1 MVKMKRTGTAV
12 SLYLP
17 ADVKYL
23 HDLAKQ
29 DPNLVPSNIYADAL
43 RAVLGNVDPMH
54 PLEIIRENQ
63 RKTIS
68 ELEERL
74 GLARN
79 QLEMTEQRLPGEIAK
94 RFYLENV
101 LGKSELKEMG
111 QLRKILFFDINGG
124 SSEITVPTNDGE
136 AMTNRYIE
144 LIGKYEATKFG
155 TENISIEKV
164 GIKHRHPAEFTNGD
178 LTYCVNSNELDDVC
192 QNIDLT
198 LKNRSLV
205 DNPLGANLCDDLQYR
220 CDKCLNRRQREFNEH
235 KLKPFWEVEVLSQEQ
250 IIVNASL
257 SKRKPGAIRSKQGL
271 LQRNEEILQDA
282 RKLALIQHFREDWAA
297 TYPEDAMLL
306 ESLNDQRNQRPECDV
321 NDIII
326 PKWAGSNRWGN
337 KRKML
342 LDVIKRN
349 GGETYEIYTKNLTLY
364 LECNEKQTGFIS
376 QRLQE
381 WYATGCKWDEKVNL
395 LNVDNVMQTPSVVAA
410 MIGSPTQS
418 TYVKT
423 QREVL
428 VNLINDAKMI
438 GYSLG
443 Q

>member
-94 RFYLENV
+94 KFYLENV
-101 LGKSELKEMG
+101 LGKSEVKEMG
-111 QLRKILFFDINGG
+111 QLRKILFFDISGG
-124 SSEITVPTNDGE
+124 SSEITVTTNDGE
-136 AMTNRYIE
+136 AMIERYVN
-144 LIGKYEATKFG
+144 LIGKFEATKFG

-164 GIKHRHPAEFTNGD
+164 GMKHRHPVEFTSNGS
-178 LTYCVNSNELDDVC
+178 TYCVNSNNLDDVC
-192 QNIDLT
+192 QNVDLSS
-198 LKNRSLV
+198 KSRSLIESPIA
-205 DNPLGANLCDDLQYR
+205 NNLCDDLQYR
-220 CDKCLNRRQREFNEH
+220 CDKCMSQRQRDFTNS
-235 KLKPFWEVEVLSQEQ
+235 KLKPFWEVEALSPEQ
-250 IIVNASL
+250 IIVNDSL
-257 SKRKPGAIRSKQGL
+257 INRKNNPLGTKQGL
-271 LQRNEEILQDA
+271 LARNKEILQDA
-282 RKLALIQHFREDWAA
+282 RKLALIQHFRDEW
-297 TYPEDAMLL
+297 TSTFPEDAMAL
-306 ESLNDQRNQRPECDV
+306 ESLNEQRNHRPERDA
-321 NDIII
+321 NDLII
-326 PKWAGSNRWGN
+326 PNWVGSNRWGRQ
-337 KRKML
+337 RKML
-342 LDVIKRN
+342 LEVLKRK
-349 GGETYEIYTKNLTLY
+349 GGETFEVYTKNLDLY
-364 LECNEKQTGFIS
+364 LQCNKKQTVFIS
-376 QRLQE
+376 ERLQQ
-381 WYATGCKWDEKVNL
+381 WYATGCQWDEKVNL
-395 LNVDNVMQTPSVVAA
+395 LNVHNVLQQPSVVTS
-410 MIGSPTQS
+410 MMGSPTQT

-428 VNLINDAKMI
+428 VNLVNDAKII

>member
-1 MVKMKRTGTAV
+1 MVQMKRTGTAV

-63 RKTIS
+63 KKTIG

-101 LGKSELKEMG
+101 LGKSEYKEMG
-111 QLRKILFFDINGG
+111 QLRKILFFDISGG
-124 SSEITVPTNDGE
+124 SSEITIPTNDSE
-136 AMTNRYIE
+136 AMIERYIH

-164 GIKHRHPAEFTNGD
+164 GMQHRHPLEFIASD
-178 LTYCVNSNELDDVC
+178 ATYCVNSAELDDAC

-198 LKNRSLV
+198 LKTR
-205 DNPLGANLCDDLQYR
+205 PLTDSPLATNLCDDLQYR
-220 CDKCLNRRQREFNEH
+220 CDKCLKQRQREYINS

-250 IIVNASL
+250 MIVNASIT
-257 SKRKPGAIRSKQGL
+257 KKHQGAIRTKQGL
-271 LQRNEEILQDA
+271 LARNNEILQDA
-282 RKLALIQHFREDWAA
+282 RKLALIQHLRDDWAA
-297 TYPEDAMLL
+297 TNPEDAMLL
-306 ESLNDQRNQRPECDV
+306 ESLDEQRNQRPERDK

-326 PKWAGSNRWGN
+326 PNWIGSNRWGN

-342 LDVIKRN
+342 LDAIKRN
-349 GGETYEIYTKNLTLY
+349 GGETYQVYTKNLELY
-364 LECNEKQTGFIS
+364 LESNKKQTGFIS
-376 QRLQE
+376 EKLQE
-381 WYATGCKWDEKVNL
+381 WYATGCLWDEQINL
-395 LNVDNVMQTPSVVAA
+395 LNVQNVMQQPSVVTA
-410 MIGSPTQS
+410 MHGSITQS
-418 TYVKT
+418 TYVKS

-428 VNLINDAKMI
+428 VNLVNDAKMI